1 MIVEDKYIP
10 STESLKFIAFL
21 RAAGIEDNANA
32 EIHYKLADKYFS
44 KDKQIVV
51 EAFRGSAKSSLME
64 WFILY
69 TAAMGELPGFGEVG
83 FIAFIGDSMD
93 NGVKN
98 TFRNITGKIDRS
110 PFLQQLIKIN
120 RKTDNEMELQNAD
133 GVELYLKGY
142 GAATNIRG
150 VRYKGLRPSVAI
162 LDDVTTTEAGASET
176 MLKTI
181 EENFFKSVV
190 PALHPTRYKIFYI
203 ATPVSEND
211 LLHKLIN
218 NSEWVVHKFPI
229 CDKFPCSKEEFV
241 GAWEDRFTYEAVMAK
256 YEMYK
261 SAGQEQAFMQ
271 EYMMEVVDLST
282 LLVEEDDIKWYDP
295 MLVLQNKG
303 AYNIYI
309 STDFATSTKK
319 SADFSTIAVWAI
331 SYNNDWLLV
340 DGQCKRQ
347 SMQDNIED
355 LFGYAKKWK
364 PISVGIESS
373 GQQGGFLSIIEEMK
387 LQRNIWFQF
396 AKKPGSKEP
405 GIRPIKDKVH
415 RFVTGVQ
422 PKFKQGK
429 IWFPKPEIVKSSNY
443 RLFEFVEEMINE
455 LSKFTMAGGVTSLK
469 HDDCGTYNVKVDTPT
484 GSKLLGEV
492 KNGDEVISFGA
503 RGSVVSKAKDVR
515 ITGIKP
521 IVNVELEGG
530 DVLRFSEFHPM
541 LSGNKYKLVRD
552 LQVGDVITR
561 NIKWKQQLNMTDLN
575 GQENLVDII
584 NLQQDVQTAA
594 EKTGIISM
602 CMRRLQEKFQKDT
615 KYTTKTKTNKII
627 TLKILNYCQEQNIK
641 LSTKNK
647 IKLMGIDLQTMWQR
661 TLMKFKNLLKKE
673 STELTLE
680 RIKEE
685 NYQMLQSNA
694 LAVEMNSHHIANHA
708 KILSSAVT
716 VVEMNGTNN
725 TLRNA
730 NVKSVEEYSNLVLDQ
745 LSTVA
750 MPAEVQVLREQLL
763 ESTNMYVACAE
774 QHSKVLQ
781 TKLAAEINAQE
792 IEGMNLKEYTE
803 KIKRIWVTVPEQTYN
818 FEVERYHNYQVHDGV
833 IVHNCI
839 DTLNQLS
846 EMELYA
852 PSDDSVIEK
861 SVVTEGGL
869 VWTGIWEDEEDSD
882 YRGSTVF

>member
-1 MIVEDKYIP
+1 MIVEDRYIP

-443 RLFEFVEEMINE
+443 RLFELVEEMINE
-455 LSKFTMAGGVTSLK
+455 LSKFTMAGGVASLK
-469 HDDCGTYNVKVDTPT
+469 NDD
-484 GSKLLGEV
+484 
-492 KNGDEVISFGA
+492 A
-503 RGSVVSKAKDVR
+503 
-515 ITGIKP
+515 
-521 IVNVELEGG
+521 
-530 DVLRFSEFHPM
+530 
-541 LSGNKYKLVRD
+541 
-552 LQVGDVITR
+552 
-561 NIKWKQQLNMTDLN
+561 
-575 GQENLVDII
+575 
-584 NLQQDVQTAA
+584 
-594 EKTGIISM
+594 
-602 CMRRLQEKFQKDT
+602 
-615 KYTTKTKTNKII
+615 
-627 TLKILNYCQEQNIK
+627 
-641 LSTKNK
+641 
-647 IKLMGIDLQTMWQR
+647 
-661 TLMKFKNLLKKE
+661 
-673 STELTLE
+673 
-680 RIKEE
+680 
-685 NYQMLQSNA
+685 
-694 LAVEMNSHHIANHA
+694 
-708 KILSSAVT
+708 
-716 VVEMNGTNN
+716 
-725 TLRNA
+725 
-730 NVKSVEEYSNLVLDQ
+730 
-745 LSTVA
+745 
-750 MPAEVQVLREQLL
+750 
-763 ESTNMYVACAE
+763 
-774 QHSKVLQ
+774 
-781 TKLAAEINAQE
+781 
-792 IEGMNLKEYTE
+792 
-803 KIKRIWVTVPEQTYN
+803 
-818 FEVERYHNYQVHDGV
+818 
-833 IVHNCI
+833 I

>member
-1 MIVEDKYIP
+1 MANKYIP

-218 NSEWVVHKFPI
+218 NSEWAVHKFPI

-282 LLVEEDDIKWYDP
+282 LLVEEDDIRWFDP
-295 MLVLQNKG
+295 GMILKNKSG
-303 AYNIYI
+303 YNYYI

-319 SADFSTIAVWAI
+319 SADFSTIGVWAV
-331 SYNNDWLLV
+331 SSGNDWLLV

-347 SMQDNIED
+347 TMQENIED
-355 LFGYAKKWK
+355 LFGYVKKWK
-364 PISVGIESS
+364 PLSVGIESS

-387 LQRNIWFQF
+387 MQRNVWFQF
-396 AKKPGSKEP
+396 AKKPGSKEF
-405 GIRPIKDKVH
+405 GIRPTKDKVH

-429 IWFPKPEIVKSSNY
+429 IWFPKPELVKGNNY
-443 RLFEFVEEMINE
+443 RLFGLVEEMVNE

-469 HDDCGTYNVKVDTPT
+469 HDDA
-484 GSKLLGEV
+484 L
-492 KNGDEVISFGA
+492 
-503 RGSVVSKAKDVR
+503 
-515 ITGIKP
+515 
-521 IVNVELEGG
+521 
-530 DVLRFSEFHPM
+530 
-541 LSGNKYKLVRD
+541 D
-552 LQVGDVITR
+552 L
-561 NIKWKQQLNMTDLN
+561 
-575 GQENLVDII
+575 
-584 NLQQDVQTAA
+584 
-594 EKTGIISM
+594 
-602 CMRRLQEKFQKDT
+602 
-615 KYTTKTKTNKII
+615 
-627 TLKILNYCQEQNIK
+627 
-641 LSTKNK
+641 
-647 IKLMGIDLQTMWQR
+647 
-661 TLMKFKNLLKKE
+661 
-673 STELTLE
+673 
-680 RIKEE
+680 
-685 NYQMLQSNA
+685 
-694 LAVEMNSHHIANHA
+694 
-708 KILSSAVT
+708 
-716 VVEMNGTNN
+716 
-725 TLRNA
+725 
-730 NVKSVEEYSNLVLDQ
+730 
-745 LSTVA
+745 
-750 MPAEVQVLREQLL
+750 
-763 ESTNMYVACAE
+763 
-774 QHSKVLQ
+774 
-781 TKLAAEINAQE
+781 
-792 IEGMNLKEYTE
+792 
-803 KIKRIWVTVPEQTYN
+803 
-818 FEVERYHNYQVHDGV
+818 
-833 IVHNCI
+833 
-839 DTLNQLS
+839 LNQLS

-852 PSDDSVIEK
+852 PSESYVTEK
-861 SVVTEGGL
+861 SSITEDGL
-869 VWTGIWEDEEDSD
+869 LWTGIWDDDEDLDSG
-882 YRGSTVF
+882 GSTVF